1 MARSWYFPR
10 WRHLLMQ
17 MVMWIVLGTSM
28 VLAAMLDHRLR
39 QGQIIDFSPTITDDS
54 LSFRLPA
61 TWKTWAQRNDADVT
75 EHVATDSVA
84 GVVRTL
90 TISRQR
96 VPHVI
101 APAEYILRVLP
112 YSRNLDA
119 ADYKGVVIDGWPGQS
134 ITWAAHRVVSLGAG
148 EEFQFTNCSAI
159 VLPGDQAIMVR
170 LDKNAPFDAADERL
184 YRQVLETVHVSTPA
198 PSDGGTI
205 QLANNI
211 TISAPADLS
220 VYPRVDAL
228 CSEATVAQITDEGGW
243 ISAEFVPVAVPD
255 NEPSASLLAGL
266 AAREQLDPLH
276 AGLADA
282 WISSEI
288 AAQSPNHW
296 TFIPPDSSTD
306 PVSPRR
312 IAHLLTADG
321 GWGLV
326 VILSAEPPASLS
338 DLNHLWDELSAN
350 IRIGEKSP
358 PLASALAAGAAIA
371 RAATFS
377 APADTW
383 WMWSRGSVPV
393 GFTHGFAD
401 RDAKFVFRYTVRRN
415 WNGAATAV
423 LQQWGTNTDSS
434 PWSRMTRLD
443 AAANLNEPLIPFFDQ
458 TTALADQIT
467 TVVHEPNGQES
478 QSDTPLNP
486 AFVLSR
492 YLPGLLS
499 RVDSTVDSTRTAIWT
514 DRFPAVEAEHF
525 PSPLLLLAN
534 RVDDASGFRCVQAEV
549 NGTGRLSRWYF
560 RADGALDHA
569 DFAGDLHLNPSS
581 EAEVESAFAGDRRL
595 TIQPH

>member
-17 MVMWIVLGTSM
+17 MVMWLVLGTSM
-28 VLAAMLDHRLR
+28 VLAAMLDHHLR
-39 QGQIIDFSPTITDDS
+39 QGQIIDFSPTVTDDS
-54 LSFRLPA
+54 LSFRLPS
-61 TWKTWAQRNDADVT
+61 TWKSWTRKNEADVT
-75 EHVATDSVA
+75 EHVATDSAA

-96 VPHVI
+96 VPHAI
-101 APAEYILRVLP
+101 APAEYILRALP
-112 YSRNLDA
+112 VSGSFDSANF
-119 ADYKGVVIDGWPGQS
+119 KGIEIDHWPGLS
-134 ITWAAHRVVSLGAG
+134 IFWEARRASLDAG

-184 YRQVLETVHVSTPA
+184 YRQVLDTIHISTPG

-205 QLANNI
+205 QLDDNI
-211 TISAPADLS
+211 TVSAPADLS
-220 VYPRVDAL
+220 VYPRVDPL
-228 CSEATVAQITDEGGW
+228 SSEATVAQITDQGGW
-243 ISAEFVPVAVPD
+243 ISADFVPVAVPD

-266 AAREQLDPLH
+266 AVREQLDPLH
-276 AGLADA
+276 SGLADA
-282 WISSEI
+282 WISPEI
-288 AAQSPNHW
+288 TARGPNHW
-296 TFIPPDSSTD
+296 TFSPPDSATD
-306 PVSPRR
+306 AISPRR

-326 VILSAEPPASLS
+326 VILSAEPPASLN

-350 IRIGEKSP
+350 IHFGKKSP
-358 PLASALAAGAAIA
+358 PLTGALAAGAALA
-371 RAATFS
+371 HGAAIP

-383 WMWSRGSVPV
+383 WMWSRGSAPI

-401 RDAKFVFRYTVRRN
+401 RDAKYVFRYTVRRN
-415 WNGAATAV
+415 WNGSATAV
-423 LQQWGTNTDSS
+423 LQQWGTNGDSS

-443 AAANLNEPLIPFFDQ
+443 AAANLNDPLIPFFDQ
-458 TTALADQIT
+458 TTTVADQIT
-467 TVVHEPNGQES
+467 TVVHEPNGQET
-478 QSDTPLNP
+478 QLDAPLNP

-499 RVDSTVDSTRTAIWT
+499 QVDSTETAVWT
-514 DRFPAVEAEHF
+514 DRFPAVEGEHF
-525 PSPLLLLAN
+525 PSPLLLLLN
-534 RVDDASGFRCVQAEV
+534 RRDDKPGFRCVQAEV

-560 RADGALDHA
+560 RNDGALDHA
-569 DFAGDLHLNPSS
+569 DFAGDLHLGRSS
-581 EAEVESAFAGDRRL
+581 EGDVESAFAGDRRL